1 VREIHIEE
9 RNSDEVKYMHGLCDG
24 ELKKILITPL
34 DSPAANFG
42 FDVTPARLISGLIT
56 ERGICRANEEDIT
69 KMYAEKV
76 TPI

>member
-24 ELKKILITPL
+24 ELKRILITPL

-56 ERGICRANEEDIT
+56 ERGICSANEEDIT

-76 TPI
+76 TTI